1 MLAVAKSELEEGEEL
16 LSRVIARQI
25 SYFADWDGITG
36 LLNHIR
42 GKTWAEVFEILRD
55 DIGDSNP
62 RRPFSHWLWNESLG
76 CTKEE
81 WSDFKTLISGLTAFD
96 PDSRLTAKEALEH
109 SWFGDI

>member
-1 MLAVAKSELEEGEEL
+1 VLAVAKSELEEGEEL

-42 GKTWAEVFEILRD
+42 GNPWAEVFEILRD

-62 RRPFSHWLWNESLG
+62 RRPFSHRLWNESLG

-81 WSDFKTLISGLTAFD
+81 WIDFKALISALTAFD
-96 PDSRLTAKEALEH
+96 PNSRLTAKEALEH